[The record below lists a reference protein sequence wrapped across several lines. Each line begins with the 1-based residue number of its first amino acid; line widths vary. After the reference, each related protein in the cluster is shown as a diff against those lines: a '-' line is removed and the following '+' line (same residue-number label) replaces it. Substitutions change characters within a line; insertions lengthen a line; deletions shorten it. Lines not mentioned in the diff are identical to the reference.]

1 MPRILLIEDENDLRD
16 LVSWNLSKDGFET
29 TGAATGEDGLA
40 QAVRAA
46 ESGTPYSLILLDWM
60 LPKMSGLE
68 VCRALR
74 AHPKAKATPIVM
86 LTARGEETDIV
97 RGLEAGA
104 DDYVTKPFSP
114 KVLIARVQAVLRRTQ
129 PADTDAPLRAGKTTL
144 DPACHQVTVDG
155 TTTPLLTGGEFRFLR
170 LLMTRPGRVYTRQQI
185 IDAVHDGFAAVTD
198 RSVDAMAVQ
207 LRRKLGADNDLI
219 ETVRGVGY
227 RLKA

>member
-1 MPRILLIEDENDLRD
+1 MPRILIIEDESDLRE
-16 LVSWNLSKDGFET
+16 LVAWHLTKDGHET
-29 TGAATGEDGLA
+29 ASAASGEDGLA
-40 QAVRAA
+40 LASREA
-46 ESGTPYSLILLDWM
+46 EGKRPFSLILLDWM

-74 AHPKAKATPIVM
+74 QNAKTQPIPVVM
-86 LTARGEETDIV
+86 LTAKGEETDIV

-114 KVLIARVQAVLRRTQ
+114 KVLLARVQAVLRRSQ
-129 PADTDAPLRAGKTTL
+129 APDADAILKAGKITL
-144 DPACHQVTVDG
+144 DPACHLVKAG
-155 TTTPLLTGGEFRFLR
+155 GAEANLTIGEFKFLR

-185 IDAVHDGFAAVTD
+185 IDAVHDGIAAVTD

-207 LRRKLGADNDLI
+207 LRRKLGGHSEAV

-227 RLKA
+227 RLKS